1 MVGRGRF
8 ARRAW
13 LAAAGAGLILLGAC
27 SSPMPR
33 APRAQVP
40 PPTQLPPPPSR
51 PVPTIDPT
59 APAPSPPV
67 RVLPAPVA
75 APPPPS
81 PVPPTPEVVSVPPV
95 SPQVAARFPEPNVSF
110 ATPAFESGRTAFTTN
125 DELQSFLRLL
135 TRDGASARGGTTIEV
150 LPLGSSQRGA
160 AISALAFT
168 RPYVAPAVAAASA
181 GAAASIGRRPA
192 LVIVAGQHGDEPA
205 GTEALLVVARQLA
218 EGRFERVLEQV
229 DVFLL
234 PRANPDGFALGQ
246 RAAAD
251 GVDPDRDHLLLRT
264 PEAQAAAELIRGTA
278 PLVVLELHEYAV
290 DAALWTSRFGAVQRF
305 DVLLQYA
312 TTPNMPPF
320 VTKAAEEWFRMPLVA
335 ALGAAGFSV
344 DWYHTVSADPADRK
358 VSMGSAAP
366 QLGRNAHGLM
376 NAVSLLVETRG
387 GGIGRT
393 DFKRRVQAQLTA
405 VSSVLSSAAGRA
417 ADLAKLR
424 QFVDRDVAASA
435 CKGEG
440 VIEAALTPSE
450 YALPMLDPQTGAI
463 RRVTVAWDSALELRV
478 VKTRPRACG
487 YWLAPAETEAV
498 KRLRLLGIEVMQL
511 ELAGEM
517 RGETYRETGR
527 DAAAGPDGGG
537 RLRVQTQPALLDVPA
552 GSFFVSL
559 EQPFANLAIA
569 VLEPESPAGYAAN
582 GVIASVGNV
591 ARVLQRPDLRASAVP

>member
-8 ARRAW
+8 AGPRW
-13 LAAAGAGLILLGAC
+13 FVAAGAGLLLLGAC

-33 APRAQVP
+33 AARPPAA
-40 PPTQLPPPPSR
+40 PPTQLPPPQSQ
-51 PVPTIDPT
+51 PVPTIDPNV
-59 APAPSPPV
+59 PATSPPIRYV
-67 RVLPAPVA
+67 PPPVA
-75 APPPPS
+75 APPAPP
-81 PVPPTPEVVSVPPV
+81 PPLPPTPEVVSVPPA
-95 SPQVAARFPEPNVSF
+95 SPQIAARFPEPNVGF
-110 ATPAFESGRTAFTTN
+110 ATPAFEAGRTAFTTN
-125 DELQSFLRLL
+125 DELYAFLQGL
-135 TRDGASARGGTTIEV
+135 TRDGASSRGGTSIEL
-150 LPLGSSQRGA
+150 LPIGSSQRGTP
-160 AISALAFT
+160 ISALAFT
-168 RPYVAPAVAAASA
+168 RPYVAPAVAAAA

-192 LVIVAGQHGDEPA
+192 VVIVAGQHGDEPA
-205 GTEALLVVARQLA
+205 GTEALLVLARQLA
-218 EGRFERVLEQV
+218 EGRFERVLEQI

-234 PRANPDGFALGQ
+234 PRANPDGAALGQ

-251 GVDPDRDHLLLRT
+251 GVDLDRDHLLLRT
-264 PEAQAAAELIRGTA
+264 PEAQAGAGLIRGVA
-278 PLVVLELHEYAV
+278 PLVVLDLHEYPV
-290 DAALWTSRFGAVQRF
+290 DAALWTSRFGALQRF

-312 TTPNMPPF
+312 TTANMPPF
-320 VTKAAEEWFRMPLVA
+320 VTKAAEEWFRTPLVA

-344 DWYHTVSADPADRK
+344 DWYHTISVDPADRK

-366 QLGRNAHGLM
+366 QLGRNARGLT
-376 NAVSLLVETRG
+376 NAVSLVVKTRG

-405 VSSVLSSAAGRA
+405 VSSVLASAASRA
-417 ADLAKLR
+417 SDLAKLR
-424 QFVDRDVAASA
+424 QFVDRDVAAAA

-440 VIEAALTPSE
+440 VIEAGLTPSE

-463 RRVTVAWDSALELRV
+463 RRVTVAWESALELRV

-487 YWLAPAETEAV
+487 YWLAPGETEAV
-498 KRLRLLGIEVMQL
+498 RRLRLLGVEVMQV

-527 DAAAGPDGGG
+527 DAATGQGGT
-537 RLRVQTQPALLDVPA
+537 RLRVQTQPVLLDVPP

-559 EQPFANLAIA
+559 EQPLANLAIA

-591 ARVLQRPDLRASAVP
+591 ARVLQRPDLRAIPVP